1 MSRYLNNLY
10 GAFLNFLFTHTNMK
24 VFTALKI
31 LFLITCLAFFS
42 LQSEAEILHQWEVFK
57 ISFHSSKEYSNPYK
71 DIPATTGGDLLKVT
85 FEGLRGVALNKKI
98 TVVGFWNGGSEW
110 CVNFAPPYTG
120 EWKYTSFSSD
130 NSMNGITGNLE
141 VISWGVEEQNANPT
155 KHGFVRVNKTGEQA
169 GHFFEYS
176 DGQPFLWIGD
186 TWWNWTNNRIQ
197 LETFKQMVDNR
208 AAKGFNVGQLFVPGN
223 GWGRE
228 SSLLD
233 ETYTKLD
240 TEHAKKVEEMIRY
253 ANSKGITVWIHGWW
267 SRPNLNT
274 EIGAEK
280 MQRWWRY
287 LVHRF
292 GAYNVIW
299 VLAGEYNMNN
309 YGGFS
314 LDFWKDLGKLIK
326 QEDPYERIV
335 SVHNT
340 PPFWDGG
347 AEAPQWA
354 TGEIIHQE
362 SWLDYNQSQVG
373 HGKYANEMIPQVV
386 SEEYSRKPSKP
397 IVVTESWYEF
407 VEGNP
412 TGMDIR
418 FAAWSAILSG
428 AAGHTYGGGHVWLA
442 SVPESPGG
450 EGPWPIEKGFKRTTY
465 DYEGAESM
473 KHLADFFKNI
483 KWWNMAPHP
492 ELVAEYP
499 QPFCLA
505 KPGEEYLVYLRYG
518 GTFKIKMDDSAAVGK
533 YKFKWYNPS
542 TGEVQDSGTL
552 QGNKLIQ
559 FNCPEAYPS
568 VPNYKDWVL
577 YIHRE

>member
-1 MSRYLNNLY
+1 MKIHTASKI
-10 GAFLNFLFTHTNMK
+10 FL
-24 VFTALKI
+24 
-31 LFLITCLAFFS
+31 LIT
-42 LQSEAEILHQWEVFK
+42 ILSFLVFK
-57 ISFHSSKEYSNPYK
+57 SNAETIHHGEVYKIIFKSAKTYSNPYK
-71 DIPATTGGDLLKVT
+71 DIPSSSGGDLLKVT
-85 FEGLRGVALNKKI
+85 FEGYKGEALNKEI
-98 TVVGFWNGGSEW
+98 TIVGFWNGGSEW
-110 CVNFAPPYTG
+110 CVNFAPPYAG
-120 EWKYTSFSSD
+120 EWKYISFSPEK
-130 NSMNGITGNLE
+130 SMNGKKGNLE
-141 VISWGVEEQNANPT
+141 VVTWTKDEQNANPT
-155 KHGFVRVNKTGEQA
+155 RHGFVRVNKTGEQA

-186 TWWNWTNNRIQ
+186 TWWNWTDSRIH

-208 AAKGFNVGQLFVPGN
+208 SEKGFNIGQLFVPGN

-253 ANSKGITVWIHGWW
+253 ANLKGITVWIHGWW
-267 SRPNLNT
+267 SRPDLNKT
-274 EIGAEK
+274 VGAEK

-309 YGGFS
+309 YGGMG
-314 LDFWKDLGKLIK
+314 LNFWKDLGKLIK
-326 QEDPYERIV
+326 KEDPYERIV

-340 PPFWDGG
+340 PPFWSGG
-347 AEAPQWA
+347 AAAPQWA
-354 TGEIIHQE
+354 TGKVLHQE
-362 SWLDYNQSQVG
+362 AWLDYNQSQVG

-386 SEEYSRKPSKP
+386 SEEYHLNPSKP
-397 IVVTESWYEF
+397 IVVTECWYEF
-407 VEGNP
+407 TEGNP
-412 TGMDIR
+412 TAMDIR

-442 SVPESPGG
+442 SVPEAPGG
-450 EGPWPIEKGFKRTTY
+450 AGAWPYEKGFARTTY

-473 KHLADFFKNI
+473 KHLAEFFKKV

-492 ELVAEYP
+492 ELVQEYP

-505 KPGEEYLVYLRYG
+505 KPGEEYVLYLRYA
-518 GTFKIKMDDSAAVGK
+518 GTVKVRMDGSAASGYYK
-533 YKFKWYNPS
+533 YYWFNPAS
-542 TGEVQDSGTL
+542 GQIYDSKTI
-552 QGNKLIQ
+552 QGNSVLQ
-559 FNCPEAYPS
+559 FECPESYPA
-568 VPNYKDWVL
+568 VPEYKDWVL
-577 YIHRE
+577 YIGRK